1 MLAPPTIP
9 HAQKRTHSAC
19 ASRPIS
25 KSISKLRILDISQI
39 IFIGVLIS
47 LKHPSLIPLLVLA
60 GADDSVDDGEHGGND
75 GRHDGCD
82 PARVVLGSL
91 LGFEDERTE
100 EVPWWW
106 NLVSA

>member
-9 HAQKRTHSAC
+9 QPQKKTHSAC

-47 LKHPSLIPLLVLA
+47 LQDSSLIPLLVLP

-75 GRHDGCD
+75 GRHDGRD
-82 PARVVLGSL
+82 PARVVFGSL
-91 LGFEDERTE
+91 LGFEDKRAE
-100 EVPWWW
+100 EV
-106 NLVSA
+106 S